1 MPDRQLDRA
10 AAHLLDDDLD
20 VVAEHEGLAY
30 ASRDEEHVA
39 CARLQPVGMRANARL
54 ASRAKLTPTD
64 AGRDRALPTGLPRR
78 SWLAVAPAL
87 VLALLVLAVAP
98 AAFANDVATAQKV
111 VKDVFGGGNMYRVT
125 ERRTLP
131 FRELINTGAESGA
144 TFRFVDE
151 TVLSVGENAEL
162 RLDEFVFDPS
172 TKGIRGAASMT
183 RGALR
188 FVGSAA
194 AKDVSIRTP
203 AGTLGIRGTAF
214 TLRVDGSLLELD
226 VQEGQVSLVAGGAAT
241 VVRQGEFVSVRA
253 GVAGVQRG
261 QPGPAFRAAIAQ
273 IVRSLGA
280 APQRAAA
287 PGGGPREVRDAA
299 GRPVGFLVVQANGR
313 VDAQDAQRRLVA
325 FYDPAQRATFG
336 ADGRRIGD
344 GDRLEQVLRG
354 AR

>member
-1 MPDRQLDRA
+1 
-10 AAHLLDDDLD
+10 
-20 VVAEHEGLAY
+20 
-30 ASRDEEHVA
+30 
-39 CARLQPVGMRANARL
+39 MRANARL

-287 PGGGPREVRDAA
+287 PGAVRARYGTRPAGPSASSWCRRMAASMRRTRSVASSPSTTLRSARRSAPMAGASATATGSSRSCAARAEARLAPRRSVRRGPFSGATE
-299 GRPVGFLVVQANGR
+299 
-313 VDAQDAQRRLVA
+313 RR
-325 FYDPAQRATFG
+325 
-336 ADGRRIGD
+336 
-344 GDRLEQVLRG
+344 

>member
-1 MPDRQLDRA
+1 MRADARPASGVEDTPTDPRRHRTLPPGVAPRAWRA
-10 AAHLLDDDLD
+10 AA
-20 VVAEHEGLAY
+20 
-30 ASRDEEHVA
+30 
-39 CARLQPVGMRANARL
+39 
-54 ASRAKLTPTD
+54 
-64 AGRDRALPTGLPRR
+64 
-78 SWLAVAPAL
+78 
-87 VLALLVLAVAP
+87 LALALCACILAAAP
-98 AAFANDVATAQKV
+98 AALANDVATAQKV

-162 RLDEFVFDPS
+162 RLDEFVFDPA
-172 TKGIRGAASMT
+172 TKGIKGAASMT

-214 TLRVDGSLLELD
+214 TMRVDGTLLELD
-226 VQEGQVSLVAGGAAT
+226 VQEGQVSLVAGGAAS

-261 QPGPAFRAAIAQ
+261 QPSPAFRAAIAQ

-325 FYDPAQRATFG
+325 YYDPAQRATFG

-354 AR
+354 GR